1 MVMRSDAQPPA
12 EGPGERD
19 PRRPEARSA
28 AQRGPASRAASGADL
43 RLDFASHSLRLVR
56 PEGAPFGDPSRPLSS
71 LREAL
76 ESDRVLPG
84 RGPAHAGGFRRPID
98 RSNPDSAGS
107 ASHANQARRAVMQAN
122 VESAYD
128 ATLDP
133 NDPRW
138 LVAVET
144 AQSLEGS
151 LLTFERRRRILALAQ
166 RIGVRPFDANLII
179 AAVQDRARRGEPIA
193 SAMSTVALTA
203 PASRRRAGPLS
214 REALP
219 YTATAIVAV
228 LLHVVGAWAVVR
240 FWLS

>member
-1 MVMRSDAQPPA
+1 MVRRSDAQPPA

-19 PRRPEARSA
+19 S
-28 AQRGPASRAASGADL
+28 RGPEPRAAFGADL
-43 RLDFASHSLRLVR
+43 RLEFASHSLRLVR
-56 PEGAPFGDPSRPLSS
+56 PEAAAFGDSARPLAS

-76 ESDRVLPG
+76 DSDRVLPP
-84 RGPAHAGGFRRPID
+84 RGAGQAGGFRRPFDRASID
-98 RSNPDSAGS
+98 Q
-107 ASHANQARRAVMQAN
+107 ASQARRAVTQAN

-166 RIGVRPFDANLII
+166 RVGVRPFDANLII

-203 PASRRRAGPLS
+203 PASRRRAGLLS

-219 YTATAIVAV
+219 YTATAIAAV
-228 LLHVVGAWAVVR
+228 ILHVVGAWAVVR